1 MDNTSRIIYYFSVSI
16 FTMAD
21 ITPYLPLLKQ
31 EEGGFS
37 DRPNDK
43 GGPTNLGITLAEF
56 QHYYGADKT
65 VDDLKAMTD
74 DEWLP
79 IVKEEYWN
87 AVKADN
93 INDQQVA
100 VAIVD
105 FGFNSGQG
113 TAVIKVQEIL
123 KVTPVSGYL
132 GSITLAAINN
142 ADAETLCNAI
152 ADSREAY
159 DRAIVANNPS
169 QEGFLAGWIS
179 RTNRLRYKP
188 AA

>member
-1 MDNTSRIIYYFSVSI
+1 
-16 FTMAD
+16 MAD
-21 ITPYLPLLKQ
+21 IQQYVPILKQ

-37 DRPNDK
+37 NNPNDK
-43 GGPTNLGITLAEF
+43 GGPTNMGITLAEF

-87 AVKADN
+87 AMKADN

-113 TAVIKVQEIL
+113 TAVMKVQEIL
-123 KVTPVSGYL
+123 NVHPVSGYL
-132 GSITLAAINN
+132 GSLTLAAINN
-142 ADAETLCNAI
+142 ADPATLCNAV
-152 ADSREAY
+152 ADSRDAY
-159 DRAIVANNPS
+159 DKAIVANNPS
-169 QEGFLAGWIS
+169 QSVFLGDWLR
-179 RTNRLRYKP
+179 RTDSLRYKP
-188 AA
+188 AV